1 MATRT
6 TPKKMTAEE
15 FFEWLKRP
23 ENEGKRCELE
33 DGEVVEMPSPGEVH
47 AYVCWLAIKVLTEY
61 VTRRGSGYLLTNDCG
76 LVVRRRPDTVRGP
89 DVMVFLANPTEMS
102 WKFCEKVPVA
112 IVEVLSPSDT
122 MRQTTIRVGQY
133 LKRGVKLIW
142 VLDPQDRI
150 VYIHRPEEFGKVLDE
165 AEELTGNGV
174 LPDFSCPVRDLF
186 TLPGQKPAAPRPTRT
201 RSRKGNRE

>member
-1 MATRT
+1 M
-6 TPKKMTAEE
+6 
-15 FFEWLKRP
+15 
-23 ENEGKRCELE
+23 
-33 DGEVVEMPSPGEVH
+33 
-47 AYVCWLAIKVLTEY
+47 
-61 VTRRGSGYLLTNDCG
+61 RRQSAGYLHAN
-76 LVVRRRPDTVRGP
+76 
-89 DVMVFLANPTEMS
+89 VMVFLANPAEMS
-102 WKFCEKVPVA
+102 WKFCEKVPTA

-142 VLDPQDRI
+142 VLDQQDRI

-165 AEELTGNGV
+165 TEELTGNGV

-186 TLPGQKPAAPRPTRT
+186 TLPGQKLAAPRPSRT